1 MGDGRWEDGAHSLD
15 QLSSEA
21 TEAEVTEAPAST
33 LLLSQVSGL
42 YPRLLEPK
50 HMVGEINNTLHLYT
64 IYYMTIYCI
73 LKDALPKKY
82 RMAQ

>member
-15 QLSSEA
+15 QLSSGA
-21 TEAEVTEAPAST
+21 TEAEFGLEDNVEAVEDAGEVTMAPASI

-50 HMVGEINNTLHLYT
+50 
-64 IYYMTIYCI
+64 
-73 LKDALPKKY
+73 K
-82 RMAQ
+82 